1 MSFYNSRK
9 HEIKME
15 QMKQQTGT
23 KTRGEKELATGSIP
37 HLFVKFVIPGM
48 LALFLLSAQIF
59 IDGVLVGN
67 FVGANAMASINL
79 VIPIYGLLIAFAIV
93 ICVGCQCMI
102 GMKLGEGDLQTA
114 NDALRTGLVFAVI
127 VSWIIGAVV
136 FVASPA
142 LITVMGANDVL
153 TDDGVTFIRVLAI
166 FFPMPVAMFMC
177 DSVIKA
183 MGRPIYAT
191 VGMITMVVTNIV
203 LDLLF
208 IVVFK
213 WGVGGAAFATGISYF
228 AGVLVYMPALL
239 HRHTPVNLFAGR
251 FRTNLIGKM
260 LYIGSAEGVTE
271 LSTCIVT
278 LMFNIV
284 LMHYAGEKGIA
295 AFTAINYLNFVLMSC
310 IIGMSEGLRSII
322 SYNYGMGNH
331 SRIRKTLRLATRVT
345 MAFAVVMFIAFHFF
359 GREMVTIFFRAG
371 ETEIILMAANATA
384 ILAFA
389 YLFSGFN
396 ILIAGY
402 FTSVGQAKYSLI
414 ISVLRGVGLLSVFM
428 LFLPALLGI
437 RGIWLTVP
445 LAEIITLA
453 VAGILYLRKIR
464 CPHPH
469 SHLVT
474 AAK

>member
-1 MSFYNSRK
+1 
-9 HEIKME
+9 ME

-23 KTRGEKELATGSIP
+23 KSRGEKELATGSIP

-59 IDGVLVGN
+59 VDGILVGN

-93 ICVGCQCMI
+93 VCVGCQCMI

-114 NDALRTGLVFAVI
+114 NDALRTGLIFAVL
-127 VSWIIGAVV
+127 VSWIIGAIV
-136 FVASPA
+136 FVFSPM
-142 LITVMGANDVL
+142 LITLMGGNDVL
-153 TDDGVTFIRVLAI
+153 IDDGVTFIRVL
-166 FFPMPVAMFMC
+166 PMPVAMFMC
-177 DSVIKA
+177 DSVVKA

-191 VGMITMVVTNIV
+191 AGMITMVATNVV

-208 IVVFK
+208 IVVFD
-213 WGVGGAAFATGISYF
+213 WGVGGAAFATGLSYM
-228 AGVLVYMPALL
+228 AGLMVYMPALL

-251 FRTNLIGKM
+251 FKAALIGKM

-271 LSTCIVT
+271 LSTCLVT

-322 SYNYGMGNH
+322 SYNYGMGNF
-331 SRIRKTLRLATRVT
+331 SRIRKTLRLGTRVT
-345 MAFAVVMFIAFHFF
+345 MAFAIVMFTGFYFF
-359 GREMVTIFFRAG
+359 GREMVTLFFRAG
-371 ETEIILMAANATA
+371 ETDIITMAANATV

-389 YLFSGFN
+389 YLFNGFN

-402 FTSVGQAKYSLI
+402 FTSVGQAKYSLV
-414 ISVLRGVGLLSVFM
+414 ISILRGIGLLSVFM
-428 LFLPALLGI
+428 FFLPPLLGI
-437 RGIWLTVP
+437 KGIWLTVP
-445 LAEIITLA
+445 LAEVITLV
-453 VAGILYLRKIR
+453 VAGSMYLRKIR
-464 CPHPH
+464 CSHPKTE
-469 SHLVT
+469 LATVT
-474 AAK
+474 K

>member
-1 MSFYNSRK
+1 
-9 HEIKME
+9 ME
-15 QMKQQTGT
+15 QMKQQTGS

-37 HLFVKFVIPGM
+37 RLFIKFVIPGM
-48 LALFLLSAQIF
+48 LALFLLSTQIF

-79 VIPIYGLLIAFAIV
+79 VIPVYGFLIAFAIV

-114 NDALRTGLVFAVI
+114 NDALRTGLVFAFV
-127 VSWIIGAVV
+127 VSWIIGAIV
-136 FVASPA
+136 FALSPT
-142 LITVMGANDVL
+142 LITWMGGNDVL
-153 TDDGVTFIRVLAI
+153 QEDGVTFIRVLAL

-191 VGMITMVVTNIV
+191 AGMITMVLANVI

-213 WGVGGAAFATGISYF
+213 WGVAGAAFATGLSYM
-228 AGVLVYMPALL
+228 AGLTVYMPALL
-239 HRHTPVNLFAGR
+239 HRYTPVNLFKGR
-251 FRTNLIGKM
+251 FKTALIGKM

-271 LSTCIVT
+271 LSTCLVT

-322 SYNYGMGNH
+322 SYNYGMGNF
-331 SRIRKTLRLATRVT
+331 SRIRKSIRLATRVT
-345 MAFAVVMFIAFHFF
+345 TAFAVVMFISFYFF
-359 GREMVTIFFRAG
+359 GREMVTVFFRSG
-371 ETEIILMAANATA
+371 ETEIIMMAANATA

-389 YLFSGFN
+389 YLFNGYN

-402 FTSVGQAKYSLI
+402 FTSVGQAKYSLV
-414 ISVLRGVGLLSVFM
+414 ISVLRGIGLLSIFM
-428 LFLPALLGI
+428 FFLPSWLGI
-437 RGIWLTVP
+437 KGIWLTVP
-445 LAEIITLA
+445 LAEIITLL
-453 VAGILYLRKIR
+453 VAGMMYLKKIK
-464 CPHPH
+464 CVHPKPE
-469 SHLVT
+469 LAT
-474 AAK
+474 AVK

>member
-1 MSFYNSRK
+1 
-9 HEIKME
+9 ME
-15 QMKQQTGT
+15 QIKQQTGT
-23 KTRGEKELATGSIP
+23 RSRGEKELATGNIP
-37 HLFVKFVIPGM
+37 KLFVKFAIPGM
-48 LALFLLSAQIF
+48 LALFMLSAQIF

-93 ICVGCQCMI
+93 MCVGCQCII

-114 NDALRTGLVFAVI
+114 NDALRTGLIFAVI
-127 VSWIIGAVV
+127 VSWLAGAIVYIT
-136 FVASPA
+136 SPMLIA
-142 LITVMGANDVL
+142 LMGANHVL
-153 TDDGVTFIRVLAI
+153 LDDGVMFIRVLAI

-183 MGRPIYAT
+183 MGRPVYAT
-191 VGMITMVVTNIV
+191 VGMLSMVLTNIV

-208 IVVFK
+208 IIVFK

-228 AGVLVYMPALL
+228 AGLLVYMPALL
-239 HRHTPVNLFAGR
+239 HRNTPVNLFAGR
-251 FRTNLIGKM
+251 FKKALIPKM

-278 LMFNIV
+278 VMFNIV

-322 SYNYGMGNH
+322 SYNYGMGNA
-331 SRIRKTLRLATRVT
+331 SRIRKTLRLAIKVT
-345 MAFAVVMFIAFHFF
+345 SAFAVVMFASFYFL
-359 GREMVTIFFRAG
+359 GSEMVTLFFREG
-371 ETEIILMAANATA
+371 ETDIILMAANATA

-414 ISVLRGVGLLSVFM
+414 ISVLRGIGLLSVFM
-428 LFLPALLGI
+428 LLLPPVLGI

-445 LAEIITLA
+445 LAEIITL
-453 VAGILYLRKIR
+453 VFAGIIYLRKIR
-464 CPHPH
+464 CIYPHPH
-469 SHLVT
+469 LAT
-474 AAK
+474 AVK